1 MVKILHI
8 SDVHLNAGYSNK
20 NEKVRNKLK
29 VALKIA
35 FSKAIDFAINN
46 NVDGIV
52 IAGDFFDHDKI
63 SFEDEQ
69 FVYENLDKVLNI
81 GISIFYCSGNHD
93 PMQTTEFLK
102 RLEKYKNFKI
112 YEDDQISYDSCIS
125 RDQTPYKVISVGH
138 KSKNEQRNLIKAFPQ
153 KNDDTIWI
161 GLAHASV
168 PSALSTTDKLNYM
181 AAPLSDIEKLDYD
194 YFALGHIHIRQLLTP
209 KIGYSGNIQGINIK
223 ETGLK
228 GGYLVTINSNGTLVE
243 PVDFN
248 DIIWEQVA
256 LEIPGVVNN
265 LTQLQE
271 WIIESIMPTI
281 SKCTVPAKNM
291 ILRINLTGKTILK
304 SELSQNEN
312 LSYLVDYLKN
322 RMGLLEVEIKAIGVS
337 NLINV
342 EELMMENTVLSE
354 ALHTIKNLEMENEL
368 MQRLLS
374 LPIYSN
380 LESNESKIEYL
391 LELTFG
397 LSDALVE
404 RMVVE
409 KNEDK

>member
-1 MVKILHI
+1 MVKLLHI

-20 NEKVRNKLK
+20 NEKVRSKLK
-29 VALKIA
+29 MALKIA
-35 FSKAIDFAINN
+35 FSKAMDFAISSS
-46 NVDGIV
+46 VDGIV

-69 FVYENLDKVLNI
+69 FVYENFDKVLSI

-93 PMQTTEFLK
+93 PMQTTQFLK
-102 RLEKYKNFKI
+102 RFENYKNFKI
-112 YEDDQISYDSCIS
+112 YEDDQISLDSFIS
-125 RDQTPYKVISVGH
+125 RDHTPYKIISVGH
-138 KSKNEQRNLIKAFPQ
+138 KSKNEQRNLIKTFPQ

-181 AAPLSDIEKLDYD
+181 AVALTDIEKLEYD

-223 ETGLK
+223 ETGSK
-228 GGYLVTINSNGTLVE
+228 GGYLITITSNGTFVE

-248 DIIWEQVA
+248 EIIWEQLT
-256 LEIPGVVNN
+256 LEIPGDVKN
-265 LTQLQE
+265 LTQLQS

-281 SKCTVPAKNM
+281 SKCKVPTKNM
-291 ILRINLTGKTILK
+291 IIRINLTGKTILK
-304 SELSQNEN
+304 SELSQHEN

-322 RMGLLEVEIKAIGVS
+322 RMGLLEVEIKVVGVS
-337 NLINV
+337 SPINV
-342 EELMMENTVLSE
+342 EDLMTENTVLSE
-354 ALHTIKNLEMENEL
+354 ALHIVKNLEMEKEL
-368 MQRLLS
+368 LQRLLS

-380 LESNESKIEYL
+380 HDSNESKIEYL
-391 LELTFG
+391 LERAFG
-397 LSDALVE
+397 LSDAIVE

-409 KNEDK
+409 KYEDK